1 MEIVTVYR
9 KEVFTLQACGPIDED
24 DPESEI
30 VPLYGRHR
38 KHLRIE
44 DDEPVPAPFDDLLP
58 YFRNKLQDVYG
69 DIGVGG
75 WRNTFDGTFE
85 LEDDCWRELCKL
97 CEKGS
102 REQKAAGRKLLHALD
117 GRSAETDDEGD
128 TPSGFA
134 AWRSFS
140 FSSFSPRAR
149 KDTSTSIETTTTASE
164 DDDKPRV
171 EVDEA
176 LRKKREQ
183 AVLDAL
189 WKKKDQKE
197 GTMWRKSPR
206 CEPGVPSC
214 FEAVRTAFDG
224 SCSAQVVQHGP
235 EEGPREG
242 KKGSGEGGAETHR
255 RGAGQG
261 GGACAASRRLESRH
275 LHESIARC
283 RGWPFGPL

>member
-1 MEIVTVYR
+1 M
-9 KEVFTLQACGPIDED
+9 
-24 DPESEI
+24 
-30 VPLYGRHR
+30 
-38 KHLRIE
+38 
-44 DDEPVPAPFDDLLP
+44 
-58 YFRNKLQDVYG
+58 
-69 DIGVGG
+69 
-75 WRNTFDGTFE
+75 
-85 LEDDCWRELCKL
+85 
-97 CEKGS
+97 
-102 REQKAAGRKLLHALD
+102 LHALD

-164 DDDKPRV
+164 DEDKPRV

-206 CEPGVPSC
+206 CDLGVPRRCLHTMSRLQ
-214 FEAVRTAFDG
+214 ARRSWVIR
-224 SCSAQVVQHGP
+224 CSAQVVQHRP

-242 KKGSGEGGAETHR
+242 EKGPRKRSAKTHR
-255 RGAGQG
+255 RGEGQG
-261 GGACAASRRLESRH
+261 GGAISASRGAAVPS
-275 LHESIARC
+275 LH
-283 RGWPFGPL
+283 